1 MIDRES
7 LNMRGLTDR
16 NRVRTLERIEREK
29 QLLDLFAVQSHR
41 VGRELAEKLGVN
53 VLTVH
58 RTISRL
64 RANGHRIGGGRG
76 YGYLYSGGPQ

>member
-1 MIDRES
+1 MTDRER
-7 LNMRGLTDR
+7 LKMRGLIER
-16 NRVRTLERIEREK
+16 HRVRTQERIEREK

-41 VGRELAEKLGVN
+41 IGRELAEKLGVN

-64 RANGHRIGGGRG
+64 RADGHRIGGGRG